1 VECGRLLA
9 RCQRWPAR
17 SLERRRQP
25 HPGQKQRDPG
35 EEELRAGPAD
45 LADQSAPR
53 HDPVLGIGQEQERDQ
68 QDRSRDLGKPGA
80 QEHEEGDQQDGEIV
94 MPAIGSDDAGGQ
106 ETQGQHVVQRPRSV
120 QGSPQHGREQGY
132 RDQRI
137 KRPEAPGSEP
147 GRLQQQERRRS
158 PV

>member
-1 VECGRLLA
+1 MLTAVVGRPAPNEAKTRRKELASEGNQDHLFTCPSSFPPGGALEPPAILRVEGRTGTPLEARRGASSAGSALRRGRLLV

-45 LADQSAPR
+45 QSAPR

-68 QDRSRDLGKPGA
+68 QD
-80 QEHEEGDQQDGEIV
+80 
-94 MPAIGSDDAGGQ
+94 
-106 ETQGQHVVQRPRSV
+106 
-120 QGSPQHGREQGY
+120 
-132 RDQRI
+132 
-137 KRPEAPGSEP
+137 
-147 GRLQQQERRRS
+147 
-158 PV
+158 